1 MTNKELFYQALIKLV
16 ELTESGIESSERK
29 ASTAELVEALLNFK
43 IISHVC
49 GASKL
54 LVAGY
59 YPESI
64 ILLRS
69 AYEALVM
76 STYLAQNPNKIQHYE
91 AHGILCNLRNMMEFL
106 SQPEL
111 DTEFRAELDGQVQGL
126 RQAFLQQNGLASY
139 TELQSAD
146 LENFSKVRKASNK
159 ALFSH
164 LPVMLAAISYDDE
177 IDWLKNSFELYNI
190 GSQVAHSQMEWLGIN
205 RFGKTEHAIL
215 SSLSVSRY
223 ILMFLNLCFRTMTKL
238 GLTRKNEL
246 LNFETHLYAA
256 MELYQAW
263 LRDEQLEMTK
273 RLATSKP
280 PQK

>member
-16 ELTESGIESSERK
+16 ELTEQGIESSEREP
-29 ASTAELVEALLNFK
+29 STAELVEALLNLK

-49 GASKL
+49 GAAKL

-91 AHGILCNLRNMMEFL
+91 THGILCNLRNMMEFL
-106 SQPEL
+106 GQSDLDPEMK
-111 DTEFRAELDGQVQGL
+111 DQLDGQVTAL
-126 RQAFLQQNGLASY
+126 REAFLQQNGLAYY
-139 TELQSAD
+139 TELQVAD

-164 LPVMLAAISYDDE
+164 LPGMLAAISYDDE
-177 IDWLKNSFELYNI
+177 TDWMKDSFELYNI
-190 GSQVAHSQMEWLGIN
+190 GSQVTHSQMEWLAIN
-205 RFGKTEHAIL
+205 RFGKTEHPIM
-215 SSLSVSRY
+215 SSISVSKY
-223 ILMFLNLCFRTMTKL
+223 ILLFLDQCFRTMTNL
-238 GLTRKNEL
+238 GLTRKTEL
-246 LNFETHLYAA
+246 ENFTVQKSKA
-256 MELYQAW
+256 MELYLSW
-263 LRDEQLEMTK
+263 FNDEQLDMAK
-273 RLATSKP
+273 RLAG
-280 PQK
+280 